1 MTSFS
6 KKVKKELSEINN
18 LKNKT
23 LDWFELLGYSLTN
36 SSKEFT
42 TESKYN
48 INRYARIL
56 DNIGVDDYNISVSGK
71 NFTIKTKKKLD
82 EILKEKNPKEYN
94 NIFNNEETEGKK
106 QKENFELL
114 NNNRDL
120 NEKKNIERLNEIRDS
135 NEKNKKENLES
146 LNNNKND
153 ERFQINED
161 EKKAII
167 RGAFLGSGTI
177 SEPRKAYHLEIY
189 FKDEKSLSFCIKILT
204 SYNVNVKSI
213 RQNKNILYIE
223 EGESI
228 SNFLAFVGAKKSVL
242 EFEDTRVVKEIRN
255 NVNRQ
260 LNLENANLNK
270 TILSSVKQINY
281 IKLIKKKN
289 KFNEL
294 TEKEKKLA
302 EIRLKNPDAS
312 LEELRKM
319 LGENIS
325 KSGVSHRMKKIEELA
340 KNLENEK

>member
-56 DNIGVDDYNISVSGK
+56 DNVGVDDYNISVSGK

-94 NIFNNEETEGKK
+94 NIFNNEETE
-106 QKENFELL
+106 
-114 NNNRDL
+114 
-120 NEKKNIERLNEIRDS
+120 
-135 NEKNKKENLES
+135 EKNQKENLES

-189 FKDEKSLSFCIKILT
+189 FKDENSLSFCIKILT

>member
-18 LKNKT
+18 LSNKT

-56 DNIGVDDYNISVSGK
+56 DNVGVDDYNISVSGK
-71 NFTIKTKKKLD
+71 NFIIKTKKKID

-94 NIFNNEETEGKK
+94 NIFNSE
-106 QKENFELL
+106 
-114 NNNRDL
+114 
-120 NEKKNIERLNEIRDS
+120 
-135 NEKNKKENLES
+135 EKNKKENLES

-153 ERFQINED
+153 ESLQINED

-189 FKDEKSLSFCIKILT
+189 FKDENSLSFCIKILT

-312 LEELRKM
+312 LEELKKM

>member
-18 LKNKT
+18 LSNKT

-56 DNIGVDDYNISVSGK
+56 ENVGVDDYNISVSGK
-71 NFTIKTKKKLD
+71 NFTIKTKKKLN

-94 NIFNNEETEGKK
+94 NIFKSEEPEEKK
-106 QKENFELL
+106 QEENFEHCD
-114 NNNRDL
+114 NNRHSD
-120 NEKKNIERLNEIRDS
+120 
-135 NEKNKKENLES
+135 EKNKKENFES

-153 ERFQINED
+153 ERLQINED

-177 SEPRKAYHLEIY
+177 SEPSKAYHLEIY
-189 FKDEKSLSFCIKILT
+189 FKDENSLSFCIKILT

>member
-18 LKNKT
+18 LSNKT

-56 DNIGVDDYNISVSGK
+56 DNVGVDDYNISVSGK

-94 NIFNNEETEGKK
+94 NIFNSE
-106 QKENFELL
+106 
-114 NNNRDL
+114 
-120 NEKKNIERLNEIRDS
+120 
-135 NEKNKKENLES
+135 EKNKKENLES

-153 ERFQINED
+153 ESLHINED
-161 EKKAII
+161 EKKSII

-177 SEPRKAYHLEIY
+177 SEPRKSYHLEIY

-312 LEELRKM
+312 LEELKKM

>member
-18 LKNKT
+18 LSNKT

-56 DNIGVDDYNISVSGK
+56 DNVGVDDYNISVSGK

-82 EILKEKNPKEYN
+82 EILKENNTKEYN
-94 NIFNNEETEGKK
+94 NIFNNEETEEKK
-106 QKENFELL
+106 QKENF
-114 NNNRDL
+114 
-120 NEKKNIERLNEIRDS
+120 
-135 NEKNKKENLES
+135 ES

-189 FKDEKSLSFCIKILT
+189 FKDENSLSFCIKILT
-204 SYNVNVKSI
+204 SYYVNVKSI

-289 KFNEL
+289 KFNDL

>member
-56 DNIGVDDYNISVSGK
+56 DNVGVDDYNISVSGK

-94 NIFNNEETEGKK
+94 NIFNNEETEGKN
-106 QKENFELL
+106 Q
-114 NNNRDL
+114 
-120 NEKKNIERLNEIRDS
+120 
-135 NEKNKKENLES
+135 KENLES

-189 FKDEKSLSFCIKILT
+189 FKDEKSLCFCIKILT

>member
-18 LKNKT
+18 LSNKT

-56 DNIGVDDYNISVSGK
+56 ENVGVDDYNISVSGK

-94 NIFNNEETEGKK
+94 NIFNNEETEEKK
-106 QKENFELL
+106 QKENF
-114 NNNRDL
+114 
-120 NEKKNIERLNEIRDS
+120 
-135 NEKNKKENLES
+135 ES

-189 FKDEKSLSFCIKILT
+189 FKDEKSLCFCIKILT

-294 TEKEKKLA
+294 SEKEKKLA

>member
-18 LKNKT
+18 LSNKT

-56 DNIGVDDYNISVSGK
+56 ENVGVDDYNISVSGK
-71 NFTIKTKKKLD
+71 NFTIKTKKKID

-94 NIFNNEETEGKK
+94 NIFNSE
-106 QKENFELL
+106 
-114 NNNRDL
+114 
-120 NEKKNIERLNEIRDS
+120 
-135 NEKNKKENLES
+135 EKNKKENLES

-153 ERFQINED
+153 ERLQINED
-161 EKKAII
+161 EKKSII

-312 LEELRKM
+312 LEELKKM

>member
-18 LKNKT
+18 LSNKT

-56 DNIGVDDYNISVSGK
+56 ENVGVYDYNISVSGK

-82 EILKEKNPKEYN
+82 EILKEKNTKEYN
-94 NIFNNEETEGKK
+94 NIFNNEETEEKK
-106 QKENFELL
+106 QKENF
-114 NNNRDL
+114 
-120 NEKKNIERLNEIRDS
+120 
-135 NEKNKKENLES
+135 ES

-189 FKDEKSLSFCIKILT
+189 FKDENSLSFCIKILT
-204 SYNVNVKSI
+204 SYYVNVKSI

-289 KFNEL
+289 KFNDL

-325 KSGVSHRMKKIEELA
+325 KSGVSHRMKKIEGLA
-340 KNLENEK
+340 KNLENER

>member
-18 LKNKT
+18 LSNKT

-56 DNIGVDDYNISVSGK
+56 DNVGVDDYNISVSGK
-71 NFTIKTKKKLD
+71 NFIIKTKKKID

-94 NIFNNEETEGKK
+94 NIFNSE
-106 QKENFELL
+106 
-114 NNNRDL
+114 
-120 NEKKNIERLNEIRDS
+120 
-135 NEKNKKENLES
+135 EKNKKENLKS

-153 ERFQINED
+153 ESLHINED
-161 EKKAII
+161 EKKSII

-312 LEELRKM
+312 LEELKKM

>member
-94 NIFNNEETEGKK
+94 NIFNNEETEGKN
-106 QKENFELL
+106 Q
-114 NNNRDL
+114 
-120 NEKKNIERLNEIRDS
+120 
-135 NEKNKKENLES
+135 KENLES

-189 FKDEKSLSFCIKILT
+189 FKDEKSLCFCIKILT

-312 LEELRKM
+312 LEELKKM

>member
-18 LKNKT
+18 LSNKT

-94 NIFNNEETEGKK
+94 NIFNNEETEGKN
-106 QKENFELL
+106 Q
-114 NNNRDL
+114 
-120 NEKKNIERLNEIRDS
+120 
-135 NEKNKKENLES
+135 KENLES

-189 FKDEKSLSFCIKILT
+189 FKDEKSLCFCIKILT

>member
-18 LKNKT
+18 LSNKT

-56 DNIGVDDYNISVSGK
+56 ENVGVDDYNISVSGK
-71 NFTIKTKKKLD
+71 NFTIKTKKKLN

-94 NIFNNEETEGKK
+94 NIFNNEETEGKN
-106 QKENFELL
+106 Q
-114 NNNRDL
+114 
-120 NEKKNIERLNEIRDS
+120 
-135 NEKNKKENLES
+135 KENLES

-189 FKDEKSLSFCIKILT
+189 LKDEKSLCFCIKILT

>member
-18 LKNKT
+18 LSNKT
-23 LDWFELLGYSLTN
+23 LDWFELLGYSLTI

-56 DNIGVDDYNISVSGK
+56 ENVGVDDYNISISGN
-71 NFTIKTKKKLD
+71 NFTIKTKKELD
-82 EILKEKNPKEYN
+82 EILKEKNGKEGN
-94 NIFNNEETEGKK
+94 KNFNIECSV
-106 QKENFELL
+106 
-114 NNNRDL
+114 
-120 NEKKNIERLNEIRDS
+120 KKNQE
-135 NEKNKKENLES
+135 ENVFP
-146 LNNNKND
+146 NNKGPKNLQLD
-153 ERFQINED
+153 EN

-167 RGAFLGSGTI
+167 RGAFLGSGTV

-189 FKDEKSLSFCIKILT
+189 FKDEKSLDFCIRILT
-204 SYNVNVKSI
+204 SCNINVKCI
-213 RQNKNILYIE
+213 KQNKYILYIE

-294 TEKEKKLA
+294 SEKEKKLA

-319 LGENIS
+319 LGEDIS

-340 KNLENEK
+340 KNLEKG

>member
-18 LKNKT
+18 LSNKT

-56 DNIGVDDYNISVSGK
+56 ENVGVYDYNISVSGK

-82 EILKEKNPKEYN
+82 EILKEKNTKEYN
-94 NIFNNEETEGKK
+94 NIFNNEETEEKK
-106 QKENFELL
+106 QKENF
-114 NNNRDL
+114 
-120 NEKKNIERLNEIRDS
+120 
-135 NEKNKKENLES
+135 ES

-189 FKDEKSLSFCIKILT
+189 FKDENSLSFCIKILT
-204 SYNVNVKSI
+204 SYYVNVKSI

-289 KFNEL
+289 KFNDL

>member
-18 LKNKT
+18 LSNKT

-56 DNIGVDDYNISVSGK
+56 ENVGVDDYNISVSGK

-94 NIFNNEETEGKK
+94 NIFNNEETEEKK
-106 QKENFELL
+106 QKENFE
-114 NNNRDL
+114 
-120 NEKKNIERLNEIRDS
+120 
-135 NEKNKKENLES
+135 S
-146 LNNNKND
+146 LINNKND

-189 FKDEKSLSFCIKILT
+189 FKDEKSLCFCIKILT

-281 IKLIKKKN
+281 IKKIKKKN

-340 KNLENEK
+340 KNLENGK

>member
-18 LKNKT
+18 LSNKT

-56 DNIGVDDYNISVSGK
+56 DNVGVDDYNISVSGK

-94 NIFNNEETEGKK
+94 NIFNNEETEGKN
-106 QKENFELL
+106 QKENF
-114 NNNRDL
+114 
-120 NEKKNIERLNEIRDS
+120 
-135 NEKNKKENLES
+135 ES

-294 TEKEKKLA
+294 SEKEKKLA

-319 LGENIS
+319 LCENIS

>member
-56 DNIGVDDYNISVSGK
+56 ENVGVDDYNISVSGK
-71 NFTIKTKKKLD
+71 NFTIKTKKKLN
-82 EILKEKNPKEYN
+82 EILEEKNTKEYN

-106 QKENFELL
+106 QKENFEHCD
-114 NNNRDL
+114 NNRH
-120 NEKKNIERLNEIRDS
+120 S

-189 FKDEKSLSFCIKILT
+189 FKDEKSLCFCIKILT

>member
-18 LKNKT
+18 LSNKT

-56 DNIGVDDYNISVSGK
+56 DNVGVDDYNISVSGK
-71 NFTIKTKKKLD
+71 NFIIKTKKKID

-94 NIFNNEETEGKK
+94 NIFNNEEKEEKN
-106 QKENFELL
+106 QKENFEHCD
-114 NNNRDL
+114 NNRHS
-120 NEKKNIERLNEIRDS
+120 E
-135 NEKNKKENLES
+135 EKNKKENLES

-153 ERFQINED
+153 ESLHINED
-161 EKKAII
+161 EKKSII

-177 SEPRKAYHLEIY
+177 SEPRKSYHLEIY

-312 LEELRKM
+312 LEELKKM

>member
-56 DNIGVDDYNISVSGK
+56 DNVGVDDYNISVSGK

-82 EILKEKNPKEYN
+82 EILKEKKPKEYN
-94 NIFNNEETEGKK
+94 NIFNNEETEGKN
-106 QKENFELL
+106 QKENF
-114 NNNRDL
+114 
-120 NEKKNIERLNEIRDS
+120 
-135 NEKNKKENLES
+135 ES

-189 FKDEKSLSFCIKILT
+189 FKDEKSLCFCIKILT

-312 LEELRKM
+312 LEELKKM

>member
-18 LKNKT
+18 LSNKT

-56 DNIGVDDYNISVSGK
+56 DNVGVDDYNISVSGK
-71 NFTIKTKKKLD
+71 NFTIKTKKKID

-94 NIFNNEETEGKK
+94 NIFNSE
-106 QKENFELL
+106 
-114 NNNRDL
+114 
-120 NEKKNIERLNEIRDS
+120 
-135 NEKNKKENLES
+135 EKNKKENLES

-153 ERFQINED
+153 ESLHINED
-161 EKKAII
+161 EKKSII

-177 SEPRKAYHLEIY
+177 SEPRKSYHLEIY

-312 LEELRKM
+312 LEELKKM

>member
-71 NFTIKTKKKLD
+71 NFTIKTKKKLN

-94 NIFNNEETEGKK
+94 NIFNNEETEGKN
-106 QKENFELL
+106 Q
-114 NNNRDL
+114 
-120 NEKKNIERLNEIRDS
+120 
-135 NEKNKKENLES
+135 KENLES

-189 FKDEKSLSFCIKILT
+189 FKDEKSLCFCIKILT

>member
-106 QKENFELL
+106 QKENFEHCD
-114 NNNRDL
+114 NNRH
-120 NEKKNIERLNEIRDS
+120 S

-189 FKDEKSLSFCIKILT
+189 FKDEKSLCFCIKILT

>member
-56 DNIGVDDYNISVSGK
+56 ENVGVDDYNISVSGK

-94 NIFNNEETEGKK
+94 NIFNNEETEGKN
-106 QKENFELL
+106 Q
-114 NNNRDL
+114 
-120 NEKKNIERLNEIRDS
+120 
-135 NEKNKKENLES
+135 KENLES

-189 FKDEKSLSFCIKILT
+189 FKDENSLSFCIKILT

>member
-18 LKNKT
+18 LSNKT

-56 DNIGVDDYNISVSGK
+56 ENVGVDDYNISVSGK

-82 EILKEKNPKEYN
+82 EILKEKNTKEYN
-94 NIFNNEETEGKK
+94 NIFNNEETEEKK
-106 QKENFELL
+106 QKENF
-114 NNNRDL
+114 
-120 NEKKNIERLNEIRDS
+120 
-135 NEKNKKENLES
+135 ES

-189 FKDEKSLSFCIKILT
+189 FKDENSLSFCIKILT
-204 SYNVNVKSI
+204 SYYVNVKSI

-289 KFNEL
+289 KFNDL

>member
-18 LKNKT
+18 LSNKT

-56 DNIGVDDYNISVSGK
+56 DNVGVDDYNISVSGK

-82 EILKEKNPKEYN
+82 EILKEKNTKEYN

-106 QKENFELL
+106 QKEN
-114 NNNRDL
+114 
-120 NEKKNIERLNEIRDS
+120 
-135 NEKNKKENLES
+135 LES

-153 ERFQINED
+153 ERLQINED

-189 FKDEKSLSFCIKILT
+189 FKDENSLSFCIKILT

>member
-18 LKNKT
+18 LSNKT
-23 LDWFELLGYSLTN
+23 LDWFEGYSLTN

-56 DNIGVDDYNISVSGK
+56 DNVGVDDYNISVSGK
-71 NFTIKTKKKLD
+71 NFIIKTKKKID

-94 NIFNNEETEGKK
+94 NIFNSE
-106 QKENFELL
+106 
-114 NNNRDL
+114 
-120 NEKKNIERLNEIRDS
+120 
-135 NEKNKKENLES
+135 EKNKKENLKS

-153 ERFQINED
+153 ESLHINED
-161 EKKAII
+161 EKKSII

-312 LEELRKM
+312 LEELKKM

-340 KNLENEK
+340 KNLENGK

>member
-106 QKENFELL
+106 QKEN
-114 NNNRDL
+114 
-120 NEKKNIERLNEIRDS
+120 
-135 NEKNKKENLES
+135 LES

-189 FKDEKSLSFCIKILT
+189 FKDEKSLCFCIKILT

-312 LEELRKM
+312 LKELRKM